1 METNLQ
7 NESYEMI
14 ILKERLSGLIKNNIY
29 RNLETL
35 DNQFNLN
42 SISTSNNKSFA
53 NSLITFINQNNN

>member
-14 ILKERLSGLIKNNIY
+14 ILKERLSGLIKNNIC

-42 SISTSNNKSFA
+42 SISTLNNKSFA